1 VVAHDVDVDHEEPE
15 AGVRVVVVGA
25 GFAGLM
31 AAWRLTQR
39 SCEVV
44 VLEARDR
51 VGGRVWSQELIPGD
65 RRTVIERG
73 AEFVLE
79 GYDVLREVLAELGLE
94 LAATVMSYYQ
104 REPRGGDLVSASEV
118 DDCAAWVA
126 AAAAA
131 ASLDTSLAEV
141 AAGWAGRPAA
151 LAAYL
156 SRMET
161 TSGARA
167 DCLTAGVAQ
176 DATAGFG
183 WQPSWRV
190 AGGNQQVAVGMA
202 GRLGPVVRLTS
213 PVRAIQQD
221 TRGVYLSTADG
232 TVTGDAAVM
241 AVPMAVLRRLPI
253 TPPVPDRQRAAWQR
267 SGLGHNAKLHM
278 PLNRPA
284 AASAVQSVPGRYW
297 TWTAADASGQVQP
310 VLHAFAGTEHGL
322 SALAVA
328 DGPDTWAA
336 QAAALRPELDPDPG
350 QAVLTTW
357 NDDLWTGESY
367 TADLVSA
374 AAGDA
379 DILAAPAGR
388 IHFAGE
394 HTAGG
399 WAGLMEGALRSGRR
413 VADEI
418 LASQHTA
425 R

>member
-1 VVAHDVDVDHEEPE
+1 
-15 AGVRVVVVGA
+15 VRVVVVGA

-31 AAWRLTQR
+31 AAWRLAQR
-39 SCEVV
+39 GCDVT

-79 GYDVLREVLAELGLE
+79 GYDVLREVLAELGLQ
-94 LAATVMSYYQ
+94 LAGTVMSYYQ
-104 REPRGGDLVSASEV
+104 REPRGGAQVSGSDV

-131 ASLDTSLAEV
+131 AVPGTSLAEV
-141 AAGWAGRPAA
+141 AAGWTGGPAA

-161 TSGARA
+161 TSGASA
-167 DCLTAGVAQ
+167 DRLTAAVAQ

-190 AGGNQQVAVGMA
+190 AGGNQQVATGLA
-202 GRLGPVVRLTS
+202 ARLGPAVRLAS
-213 PVRAIQQD
+213 PVSAVQHD
-221 TRGVYLSTADG
+221 HRGVQLSTAGG
-232 TVTGDAAVM
+232 TVTGDAAVL
-241 AVPMAVLRRLPI
+241 AVPMAVLRRLPMV
-253 TPPVPDRQRAAWQR
+253 PPVPGRQRAAWER
-267 SGLGHNAKLHM
+267 SGLAHNAKLHM
-278 PLNRPA
+278 PLNRA
-284 AASAVQSVPGRYW
+284 HAASAVQSVPGRFW
-297 TWTAADASGQVQP
+297 TWTAADGSGQVQP
-310 VLHAFAGTEHGL
+310 VLHAFAGTEQGL
-322 SALAVA
+322 AALAVA
-328 DGPDTWAA
+328 DGPATWAA
-336 QAAALRPELDPDPG
+336 RASALRPELDVDP
-350 QAVLTTW
+350 ARAILTTW
-357 NDDLWTGESY
+357 NDDPWAGESY
-367 TADLVSA
+367 TADTLA
-374 AAGDA
+374 AAPGDA

-394 HTAGG
+394 HTAGA
-399 WAGLMEGALRSGRR
+399 WAGLMEGALRSGQR
-413 VADEI
+413 VADEV